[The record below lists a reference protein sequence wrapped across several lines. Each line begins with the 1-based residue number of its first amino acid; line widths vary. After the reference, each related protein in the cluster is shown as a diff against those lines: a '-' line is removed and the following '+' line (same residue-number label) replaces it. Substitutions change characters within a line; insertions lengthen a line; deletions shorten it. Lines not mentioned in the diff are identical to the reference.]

1 MVSKSEFYPPQLNP
15 TLVRFVQAIAP
26 PVAHWLYWFEIDI
39 SDADVER
46 LEQLRDQRLLLT
58 PNHPTFHDPMVMFTL
73 SAKIKQSFHYLA
85 AHETFENA
93 STVFFIS
100 SQASILQGLSHSK
113 LFVRFFRWCL
123 QGLGMY
129 SVRRGLPDRPSI
141 VKTIELFCQPAAHL
155 VIFPEGGCSFQND
168 TVMPFR
174 SGGIQLAFKAME
186 RLVKEG
192 QEVPDLY
199 VLPVTIKYH
208 YTEDMQLVLHAT
220 LARLE
225 QALDLPVQ
233 AELDNYVRLRQVAA
247 AVLERIEAEYQFDR
261 TAVADKSWNER
272 IEALKL
278 QVIAAYEKQLNLAS
292 SGDSMIRER
301 VYRIQHTLKTK
312 ADEINFGSA
321 FDPEPIQKGMSRL
334 LNFDAIY
341 DGYVANCPTPERFLD
356 TLIRLEREVFNI
368 DQPPPKGFRRAYIQ
382 LSDPINLKDYYEA
395 YCRDRNSVIQQ
406 VTTKAHD
413 AVQAKL
419 IP

>member
-1 MVSKSEFYPPQLNP
+1 MASKSEFYPPRLNP
-15 TLVRFVQAIAP
+15 TLVRFIQAIAP
-26 PVAHWLYWFEIDI
+26 PVARWLYWFQIDI
-39 SDADVER
+39 SEADAER

-73 SAKIKQSFHYLA
+73 SAKIKQPFHYLA

-100 SQASILQGLSHSK
+100 SKASILQGLSHSK
-113 LFVRFFRWCL
+113 LFERFFRWCL

-141 VKTIELFCQPAAHL
+141 VQTIELFCQPAAHL

-174 SGGIQLAFKAME
+174 AGGIQLAFKAME
-186 RLVKEG
+186 RLVKNG

-199 VLPVTIKYH
+199 LLPVTIKYH
-208 YTEDMQLVLHAT
+208 YIEDMQPVLHDT

-225 QALDLPVQ
+225 QALNLPTKT
-233 AELDNYVRLRQVAA
+233 ELDNYARLRQVAA
-247 AVLERIEAEYQFDR
+247 AILEQIETEYQFDR
-261 TAVADKSWNER
+261 TAVADKPWNDR

-278 QVIAAYEKQLNLAS
+278 QVIEAYEKQLHLAS
-292 SGDSMIRER
+292 ASDSMIRER

-312 ADEINFGSA
+312 VDDMTFPAD
-321 FDPEPIQKGMSRL
+321 FDPERIQKGMSRL

-356 TLIRLEREVFNI
+356 TLIRLEREVFDI
-368 DQPPPKGFRRAYIQ
+368 DQPPPKGFRRAHIQ
-382 LSDPINLKDYYEA
+382 LSDPINLKDHYDA

-406 VTTKAHD
+406 ITAQAHD
-413 AVQAKL
+413 AVQAQL
-419 IP
+419 GP